1 MDVTAKIARFA
12 SAATYEQ
19 MPASAVDI
27 AKTAVL
33 DCLGVALAGS
43 KEECAHL
50 CAALARQESA
60 AEEAAVFGHGFKT
73 SASYAAFCNGAAA
86 HALDFDHS
94 FTLMGQP
101 TAPIIPAIFSLGEY
115 LGTSGR
121 KLIEAYVVG
130 FEVAA
135 KLAYTLRAAS
145 DSGWHGPGS
154 LGGFGATAACAKLLG
169 LTARQVEMAL
179 GIAASMAGGVAA
191 NFGTMTKPLHV
202 GFAARNGVLAAKL
215 AHAGCTANSKG
226 LEAPA
231 GFFEMFYPG
240 IQLNAAAIEELGNS
254 YALVT
259 DGIKIKPYP
268 CGGLTHIA
276 IDSVL
281 EMRAQYHLTADV
293 IDSIDV
299 DVPQHTF
306 DRIVFRVPQT
316 GLQGKFCMNYLVA
329 RAILDGKIS
338 LDHFTDAAVRDRRVL
353 DLAEKVQMRLDPNL
367 KTSDPGGRPCRLTLH
382 LKNGASYTRQA
393 EQAKGSPHFPLTSAE
408 LKGKFSE
415 CARQALTESAA
426 VRALDYVERLETLE
440 TIKPLSEVLTG

>member
-1 MDVTAKIARFA
+1 MDVTPKIAQFVCH
-12 SAATYEQ
+12 TKYENIPP
-19 MPASAVDI
+19 PAVRT
-27 AKTAVL
+27 AKLAVL

-43 KEECAHL
+43 KEKCAQL
-50 CAALARQESA
+50 CGTLARQESA
-60 AEEAAVFGHGFKT
+60 AEEATVFGQGFKT
-73 SASYAAFCNGAAA
+73 ATPHAAFCNGTAA

-101 TAPIIPAIFSLGEY
+101 TAPIIPAIFSLGEH
-115 LGTSGR
+115 LGVSGR
-121 KLIEAYVVG
+121 QLIEAYVVG

-135 KLAYTLRAAS
+135 KLAYALRAAS

-154 LGGFGATAACAKLLG
+154 LGGFGASAACAKLLG
-169 LTARQVEMAL
+169 LAAPQIEMVL
-179 GIAASMAGGVAA
+179 GMAASMAGGVAA

-215 AHAGCTANSKG
+215 TQAGCTANPRG
-226 LEAPA
+226 LEAAA
-231 GFFEMFYPG
+231 GFFDMFYPG
-240 IQLNAAAIEELGNS
+240 IQLNPAPIEELGNS

-281 EMRAQYHLTADV
+281 EMRAQHHLTADL
-293 IDSIDV
+293 IDSVNV

-306 DRIVFRVPQT
+306 DRIVFRIPQT

-338 LDHFTDAAVRDRRVL
+338 LDIFSDAAVRDRRVL
-353 DLAEKVQMRLDPNL
+353 DIAEKVQMRLDPSL
-367 KTSDPGGRPCRLTLH
+367 KTTDAGGRPCRVTLRT
-382 LKNGASYTRQA
+382 KDGATYVRQA
-393 EQAKGSPHFPLTSAE
+393 EQAKGSRQFPLTPAE
-408 LKGKFSE
+408 LKSKFNDCACQAVSE
-415 CARQALTESAA
+415 TASARAI
-426 VRALDYVERLETLE
+426 DYVEQLETLD
-440 TIKPLSEVLTG
+440 TIKPLCQLLMA